1 MYIVR
6 NLQAIKWAEAMYV
19 NRNFYSIKM
28 HIVTKSKMVEWLNAV
43 VERAFFWTAFIFGPK
58 FKSHCRYYFFKC
70 NEQTLT
76 WEIITG
82 ILNIYKI
89 SCVFVPNP
97 KLASRRTVLM
107 FVQATSMR

>member
-43 VERAFFWTAFIFGPK
+43 VVRAFFGQHLFLDPSSNPTAANIF
-58 FKSHCRYYFFKC
+58 FQVQR
-70 NEQTLT
+70 T
-76 WEIITG
+76 
-82 ILNIYKI
+82 NINLGNYHWNIEYLQNKL
-89 SCVFVPNP
+89 CFVPNP

-107 FVQATSMR
+107 TSMR

>member
-6 NLQAIKWAEAMYV
+6 NLQAIKWAEAMYA
-19 NRNFYSIKM
+19 NQNLYSIKT
-28 HIVTKSKMVEWLNAV
+28 HIVTKSEMAKWLNALT
-43 VERAFFWTAFIFGPK
+43 ERAFFSDSIYFWTQVQIPLPLI
-58 FKSHCRYYFFKC
+58 YFFKC

-89 SCVFVPNP
+89 SCVLFLTLN
-97 KLASRRTVLM
+97 
-107 FVQATSMR
+107 